1 MSTVN
6 VNSSCSRCIWGVI
19 FVSLSQHQMVGQQAV
34 DCKFACRHSF
44 CSSCMWAVNVFA
56 KFANNFHCPAPSWWE
71 FSDRWRQY
79 LLVRISFRSGME
91 KLEPDHWPTN
101 WIWTVVKQ
109 ALVLAPE
116 FLSSSNQ
123 LGFFR
128 GCKLTNSVKNDLLLR
143 NPKQRTK
150 HQQAQTVF

>member
-1 MSTVN
+1 MWILLARDVSEVLYLFHFHNIKWLDSKLWIVN
-6 VNSSCSRCIWGVI
+6 
-19 FVSLSQHQMVGQQAV
+19 LH
-34 DCKFACRHSF
+34 ACRHSF

-91 KLEPDHWPTN
+91 KLESDHWPTN